1 MLDAAV
7 ARSFGDIG
15 VTVSGEG
22 EGTSAPLFER
32 RSLERRAWRGGRMSN
47 V

>member
-7 ARSFGDIG
+7 ARSFGDMG
-15 VTVSGEG
+15 VTMSGGDE
-22 EGTSAPLFER
+22 EISAPSFGR

>member
-7 ARSFGDIG
+7 ARSFGDMG

-22 EGTSAPLFER
+22 EEISAPLLGR